1 MYDIKYLFGF
11 KNNIDLNLLQMI
23 YNKDKIDNFKN
34 IWYKFNELLE
44 FRSRHQSISYL
55 TKKDLD
61 NCEKY
66 ITTFGFIFFNQFNY
80 DILNDTSSLWIV
92 SLFDYIYNK
101 LSVRLREK
109 LVKIIEVNIYANHNV
124 NPDVI
129 ISFITHP
136 VFSDRYFIQPCLDT
150 ISLETSSLLGRLISP
165 LNANVEFPN
174 IDRIYNQERCIE
186 KSSVLFNY
194 LYQKYPD
201 KILDFFYSILKK
213 NEGKTRVQNQCYF
226 VDNINTYN
234 FLLNMT
240 VVINYILSNIT
251 DYENS
256 REPINLCF
264 VPADRRITD
273 GSNTNKLYWL
283 VYEYYRITFY
293 SLLQQNQNASIQMS
307 LNPILRDNFKLY
319 VDANNKYLHN
329 TIYYETFYNFMF
341 SLVDSDTFIQLDED
355 TISEILYYVDNLID
369 SSHNTLSVVCKKT
382 LFRSISK
389 LLLYKHIINPY
400 ITIKLIKIVYL
411 LEKFCNIDPKIILL
425 DNVGPFY
432 NKLCNFYISIDKLA
446 GLDMFSEKFFY
457 KTNILEIILA
467 NADYKITNKQLVIII
482 FNDIESTLEY
492 LITSS
497 KQLEQTATLNMA
509 LYENYKKN
517 SLNYLS
523 RLKFRI
529 IILHR
534 LILEK
539 NSLFNEI
546 DVKYHLIKYYY
557 GVLKNCFDIN
567 SSSIKISVL
576 ANDNETLIQELWNFF
591 LENVIRPFSLTIDKV
606 LNITDIVEMINCY
619 YGDIDKYLKL
629 MDRDIGTDYSE
640 TLRIILLGIH
650 DKELPNNLP
659 DEFLDPLLFTPIKYP
674 MILPESKLIMDKAVI
689 EAHLVENNYDPFN
702 RQPLTYELLMEYN
715 CREEQKLLCL
725 AFIQKRDEWIK
736 TNHCQKC
743 SETD

>member
-1 MYDIKYLFGF
+1 MYDINYLFGF
-11 KNNIDLNLLQMI
+11 ENNIDLNLLEMI

-44 FRSRHQSISYL
+44 FRARHQYLSYL
-55 TKKDLD
+55 AKRDLD

-80 DILNDTSSLWIV
+80 DILNGTSSLWIV
-92 SLFDYIYNK
+92 GLFDYIYNK
-101 LSVRLREK
+101 LSIRLKEK
-109 LVKIIEVNIYANHNV
+109 LVKIIEVNIYANYNV
-124 NPDVI
+124 NADII

-136 VFSDRYFIQPCLDT
+136 VFLDRYFIQPSLDT
-150 ISLETSSLLGRLISP
+150 VDLETSSLLGRLISP
-165 LNANVEFPN
+165 LTANIEFPN
-174 IDRIYNQERCIE
+174 EDRIYNQERCIE

-226 VDNINTYN
+226 VDSINTYN
-234 FLLNMT
+234 FLLNLT
-240 VVINYILSNIT
+240 VVINYILSNII

-283 VYEYYRITFY
+283 IYEYYRITFY
-293 SLLQQNQNASIQMS
+293 SLLQQNQNASIQIS
-307 LNPILRDNFKLY
+307 LNPLLRDNFKLY
-319 VDANNKYLHN
+319 IDANNKYLHN
-329 TIYYETFYNFMF
+329 TIYYDTIYNFMF
-341 SLVDSDTFIQLDED
+341 SLIESDTFIKLDED

-369 SSHNTLSVVCKKT
+369 SFHNSLSVVCKKT
-382 LFRSISK
+382 LFRAISK

-411 LEKFCNIDPKIILL
+411 LEKFCNIEPKIILL
-425 DNVGPFY
+425 DNLIPFY
-432 NKLCNFYISIDKLA
+432 NKLCNFYIYIDKLA

-467 NADYKITNKQLVIII
+467 NQDYKITNKQLVIII

-497 KQLEQTATLNMA
+497 KQLEQTPTLNRA
-509 LYENYKKN
+509 LYENFKKN

-529 IILHR
+529 VILHR
-534 LILEK
+534 LIYEN
-539 NSLFNEI
+539 NSLLNEI

-567 SSSIKISVL
+567 SSSIKIAVV
-576 ANDNETLIQELWNFF
+576 ANDNTSMIAELWNLF
-591 LENVIRPFSLTIDKV
+591 LDNVIRPFSLTIEKV
-606 LNITDIVEMINCY
+606 LYISDIVEMINCY
-619 YGDIDKYLKL
+619 YSDIDKYLKF
-629 MDRDIGTDYSE
+629 MDIDLGTD
-640 TLRIILLGIH
+640 
-650 DKELPNNLP
+650 
-659 DEFLDPLLFTPIKYP
+659 
-674 MILPESKLIMDKAVI
+674 
-689 EAHLVENNYDPFN
+689 LV
-702 RQPLTYELLMEYN
+702 
-715 CREEQKLLCL
+715 K
-725 AFIQKRDEWIK
+725 
-736 TNHCQKC
+736 HCV
-743 SETD
+743 

>member
-1 MYDIKYLFGF
+1 MYDINYLFGF
-11 KNNIDLNLLQMI
+11 ENNIDLNLLQMI

-44 FRSRHQSISYL
+44 FRARHQYLSYL

-92 SLFDYIYNK
+92 GLFDYIYNK
-101 LSVRLREK
+101 LSIRLKEK
-109 LVKIIEVNIYANHNV
+109 LVKIIEVNIYANYNV
-124 NPDVI
+124 NADII

-136 VFSDRYFIQPCLDT
+136 VFLDRYFNKPSLDT
-150 ISLETSSLLGRLISP
+150 VDLETSSLLGRLISP
-165 LNANVEFPN
+165 LTANIEFPN
-174 IDRIYNQERCIE
+174 EDRIYNQERCIE

-213 NEGKTRVQNQCYF
+213 NEGKTRVQNQCYY
-226 VDNINTYN
+226 VDSINTYN
-234 FLLNMT
+234 FLLNLT
-240 VVINYILSNIT
+240 VVINYILSNIL

-264 VPADRRITD
+264 VTADKMITD

-283 VYEYYRITFY
+283 IYEYYRITFY
-293 SLLQQNQNASIQMS
+293 SLLQQNQNASIQIS
-307 LNPILRDNFKLY
+307 LNPLLRDNFKLY
-319 VDANNKYLHN
+319 IDANNKYLHN
-329 TIYYETFYNFMF
+329 IIYYDTFYNFMF
-341 SLVDSDTFIQLDED
+341 SLIESDTFIKLDED

-369 SSHNTLSVVCKKT
+369 TSHNSLSVVCKKT
-382 LFRSISK
+382 LFRAISK

-432 NKLCNFYISIDKLA
+432 NKLCNFYIYIDKLA

-467 NADYKITNKQLVIII
+467 NQDYKITNKQLVIII

-497 KQLEQTATLNMA
+497 KQLEQTPTLNRP
-509 LYENYKKN
+509 LYENFKKN

-529 IILHR
+529 IILNR
-534 LILEK
+534 LICEN
-539 NSLFNEI
+539 NSLLNEI

-567 SSSIKISVL
+567 SSSIKI
-576 ANDNETLIQELWNFF
+576 AELWNLF
-591 LENVIRPFSLTIDKV
+591 LDNVIRPFSLTIEKV
-606 LNITDIVEMINCY
+606 LYISDIVEMINCY
-619 YGDIDKYLKL
+619 YSDIDKYLKL
-629 MDRDIGTDYSE
+629 MDTDLGTHYSE
-640 TLRIILLGIH
+640 TLCKILLDIR
-650 DKELPNNLP
+650 DKELPDNLP
-659 DEFLDPLLFTPIKYP
+659 DEFLDPLLFTPINHP
-674 MILPESKLIMDKAVI
+674 IILPESKLIMDKAVI

-702 RQPLTYELLMEYN
+702 RQPLTYELLTEYN
-715 CREEQKLLCL
+715 CKEEQKILCL

-736 TNHCQKC
+736 TNHCLKC
-743 SETD
+743 SETE